1 MELGVKVVANAAEF
15 HVDNAKMDALHLGL
29 VDAVGR
35 PTRETVGQT
44 VQAFHDHPST
54 RLGLLGVDKE

>member
-29 VDAVGR
+29 VDAAA
-35 PTRETVGQT
+35 TRETVGQT